1 MEEKQSRPKVVSR
14 KLLLTLATITALVA
28 AVFII
33 GSARMNPLEAQEG
46 NDTAST
52 GEEQARPIPVRV
64 ITPERRDFTE
74 YGEYFGEV
82 RGIARATLS
91 AGTAGRVVALHAR
104 EGDLVQKGDS
114 LAEIDPEQ
122 AELRYRTALLAEELA
137 REHYRREQ
145 RFLEQGSSFQVRV
158 DQARLE
164 WLQAQSR
171 LLDTRRLREEALA
184 ITPVSGTVVTRHIEL
199 NDHLEA
205 GDLTFHVAD
214 LSRMIVSVGVPEA
227 DIAGLRELTRAKV
240 FFSSLPDLSFQG
252 VPRSFSRRKSDRA
265 LTYRV
270 EIEIE
275 NPRGVLLEGQTAR
288 VELELRTLPD
298 ALVVPNRAIFTRGN
312 QSFVMTVE
320 EGRAREVP
328 IRPGPSDRT
337 GTAVLEGLRGE
348 ELLVAEGFNRLRQ
361 GSLVIVQDDTT
372 ARAAA
377 SVTESVAAGQIRSTP

>member
-1 MEEKQSRPKVVSR
+1 MRKRTLKHPRISR
-14 KLLLTLATITALVA
+14 KLLLSMATLTAVGA

-33 GSARMNPLEAQEG
+33 GSARSTPLEAQEE
-46 NDTAST
+46 NKST
-52 GEEQARPIPVRV
+52 LADRDGQAEPRLVRV
-64 ITPERRDFTE
+64 IAPERRDFTE

-82 RGIARATLS
+82 RGIAQAALS

-122 AELRYRTALLAEELA
+122 AELRYRTALLSEELA
-137 REHYRREQ
+137 RESYRREQ

-171 LLDTRRLREEALA
+171 LLDTRRLREDSLA
-184 ITPVSGTVVTRHIEL
+184 ITPISGTVVARHIEL
-199 NDHLEA
+199 NDHLEP
-205 GDLTFHVAD
+205 GDVTFHVAD
-214 LSRMIVSVGVPEA
+214 LSRMVVSVGVPEA

-240 FFSSLPDLSFQG
+240 FFSSIPDGSFEG
-252 VPRSFSRRKSDRA
+252 VPRTFSRRKSDRT

-270 EIEIE
+270 EIEID

-288 VELELRTLPD
+288 VQLELRNHPQ
-298 ALVVPNRAIFTRGN
+298 AVVVPNRAIFTRGN

-320 EGRAREVP
+320 EGVSREQP
-328 IRPGPSDRT
+328 IQPGPSDKT
-337 GTAVLEGLRGE
+337 GTVVLEGLNGD
-348 ELLVAEGFNRLRQ
+348 ELLVAEGFNRLRH
-361 GSLVIVQDDTT
+361 GT
-372 ARAAA
+372 R
-377 SVTESVAAGQIRSTP
+377 VAIID